1 MSMMYKNQVQNLLA
15 VLDGKL
21 RVLEGAASGA
31 MKLSPQDVIQLV
43 HDIRK
48 VSDRMNELIS
58 IERE

>member
-1 MSMMYKNQVQNLLA
+1 MSMMYKNQVQNLLV

-58 IERE
+58 IERD

>member
-1 MSMMYKNQVQNLLA
+1 MSMMYKNQIQNLLA

-31 MKLSPQDVIQLV
+31 MKLDSKDVIQLV

-48 VSDRMNELIS
+48 VSDRMVELIN
-58 IERE
+58 IERD

>member
-1 MSMMYKNQVQNLLA
+1 MSMMYKNQIQNLLT

-31 MKLSPQDVIQLV
+31 MKLDSKDVIQLV

-48 VSDRMNELIS
+48 VSDRMVELIN
-58 IERE
+58 IERD

>member
-1 MSMMYKNQVQNLLA
+1 MSMMYKNQIQNLLT

-31 MKLSPQDVIQLV
+31 MKLEPRDVIQLV

-48 VSDRMNELIS
+48 VSDRMAELIN
-58 IERE
+58 IERD

>member
-1 MSMMYKNQVQNLLA
+1 MSMMYKNQIQNLLV

-31 MKLSPQDVIQLV
+31 MKLDSKDVIQLV

-48 VSDRMNELIS
+48 VSDRMAELIA

>member
-1 MSMMYKNQVQNLLA
+1 MSMMYKNQVQNLLV